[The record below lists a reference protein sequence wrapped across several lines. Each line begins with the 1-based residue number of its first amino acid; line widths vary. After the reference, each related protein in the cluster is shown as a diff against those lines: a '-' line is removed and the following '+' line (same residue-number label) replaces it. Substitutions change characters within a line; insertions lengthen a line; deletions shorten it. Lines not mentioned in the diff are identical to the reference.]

1 MESSAHLIPLVD
13 DLTYI
18 LLKAGKN
25 KTALIE
31 GRNDAEHCRGSLG
44 GTHILRASLL
54 TRTQLSCVP
63 RTPQCGTGSRSR
75 GTKNSSGCKEALNLL
90 APETP
95 RQGSLLVNLVKIDSG
110 TVFVDDGIHE
120 GSGDVTIIF
129 GKDNLK

>member
-13 DLTYI
+13 DLTHI

-63 RTPQCGTGSRSR
+63 RTPQ
-75 GTKNSSGCKEALNLL
+75 
-90 APETP
+90 
-95 RQGSLLVNLVKIDSG
+95 SG
-110 TVFVDDGIHE
+110 TVVAVAAPKTAPGA
-120 GSGDVTIIF
+120 
-129 GKDNLK
+129 KRL